1 MVSNLLKS
9 KNSPDPG
16 KELIRTST
24 IPLTIPGMLADARA
38 KFAGKVVYRQKIQG
52 KWEELS
58 SEGAY
63 QQAQDF
69 AAGLVA
75 LGHEKGDRVA
85 IICDNGLP
93 WVVGMFGT
101 AIASGVW
108 VPLYVEL
115 GATEV
120 EQLVKRSGAK
130 FVIISAKA
138 LESLEGQLGSAD
150 HIMVV
155 GSEETKKGKAP
166 GFLRRGQPD
175 VIPFDQVAAQAT
187 DDSRAEVANRD
198 VEPEDLATIIFTS
211 GTTGGMKGVMLTHKN
226 LMSNAES
233 TRRKAQAEEK
243 DRLLL
248 VLPMHHAFPFI
259 MFLTSTATGLELTF
273 ENDLLRVRDRLEE
286 VKPTLFIAVPAL
298 FEQMYRTILRR
309 AELEGKMELFKRG
322 LRVVD
327 VAKRRIGVNL
337 GRLVFREVH
346 QLLGGQLRFA
356 FSGGA
361 ALKPEVALAFF
372 KLGLPLL
379 QGYGLTEAAPCVAA
393 QDWNPRKFFFSNYY
407 EEHIGSVGTPVDGVE
422 VDLIDVPEKEIYV
435 ALHGE
440 GELVIRGPNVFAGY
454 WHAPEETAAAMA
466 GDWLRTGDLARM
478 DEEGNIY
485 ITGRSKYVIVLD
497 SGEKVVPD
505 ELEERIGEMDI
516 AEDVC
521 VLSTQHRNKTQV
533 GAIIYPNVEA
543 MLAYL
548 ADRGDDI
555 QEATI
560 RAALQQ
566 KLDELAKSMAPHKRV
581 SELTLSDRPL
591 PKTALRDIARGQ
603 VAKPDSFDVERWK
616 TSAPEEE
623 APNTS
628 PEPDQE
634 SAATE

>member
-9 KNSPDPG
+9 KNSLDPG
-16 KELIRTST
+16 KELMRTSN
-24 IPLTIPGMLADARA
+24 IPLTIPGMLADVRAR
-38 KFAGKVVYRQKIQG
+38 FPGKVTYRHKIEG
-52 KWEELS
+52 RWEELS
-58 SEGAY
+58 IDTTY
-63 QQAQDF
+63 QRAQDF

-75 LGHEKGDRVA
+75 LGHQKGDRVA

-93 WVVGMFGT
+93 WVVGVFGT
-101 AIASGVW
+101 AIAGGVW
-108 VPLYVEL
+108 VPLYIEL
-115 GATEV
+115 RGKEV
-120 EQLVKRSGAK
+120 EALIKRSGAK

-138 LESLEGQLGSAD
+138 LEPLEGHLGSAE
-150 HIMVV
+150 HIIVV
-155 GSEETKKGKAP
+155 GSEETKEGTAS
-166 GFLRRGQPD
+166 GFLRRGRPD
-175 VIPFDQVAAQAT
+175 VLPFDQVAAQAT
-187 DDSRAEVANRD
+187 DGSRAEVAKRV
-198 VEPEDLATIIFTS
+198 VEPDDLATIIFTS

-233 TRRKAQAEEK
+233 ARRQVQAEEK

-259 MFLTSTATGLELTF
+259 MFLTATATGGELTF
-273 ENDLLRVRDRLEE
+273 ENDLLRVRDRLQE
-286 VKPTLFIAVPAL
+286 VKPTLFLAVPAL
-298 FEQMYRTILRR
+298 FDQMYRAILRR
-309 AELEGKMELFKRG
+309 AELEGRMELFQRG

-346 QLLGGQLRFA
+346 QQLGGQLRFA

-361 ALKPEVALAFF
+361 ALKPEVALAFL

-407 EEHIGSVGTPVDGVE
+407 EEHVGSVGTPVDGVE

-440 GELVIRGPNVFAGY
+440 GELVVRGPNVFAGY
-454 WHAPEETAAAMA
+454 WQAPEETARAMA

-505 ELEERIGEMDI
+505 ELEERIGDI
-516 AEDVC
+516 DIVEDVC
-521 VLSTQHRNKTQV
+521 VIPRENRNKTV
-533 GAIIYPNVEA
+533 IGAVIYPNVEA
-543 MLAYL
+543 VQSLL
-548 ADRGDDI
+548 KERGEAMTDDSVRQLI
-555 QEATI
+555 RQALDDVATH
-560 RAALQQ
+560 
-566 KLDELAKSMAPHKRV
+566 MAPYKRV
-581 SELTLSDRPL
+581 SELLLSDKPL
-591 PKTALRDIARGQ
+591 PKTALRDLARGQ
-603 VAKPDSFDVERWK
+603 VGDDHTFDVERWK
-616 TSAPEEE
+616 GSAPEDV
-623 APNTS
+623 PV
-628 PEPDQE
+628 EPTAD
-634 SAATE
+634 TN

>member
-1 MVSNLLKS
+1 MVTNLFKPKDS
-9 KNSPDPG
+9 TDPG
-16 KELIRTST
+16 EELIRTST

-38 KFAGKVVYRQKIQG
+38 RFAGKVTYRQKIQG
-52 KWEELS
+52 KWEQLS
-58 SEGAY
+58 TQSAY
-63 QQAQDF
+63 EQAQDF

-85 IICDNGLP
+85 IICENGLP
-93 WVVGMFGT
+93 WVVGAFGN
-101 AIASGVW
+101 AIAGGVW

-115 GATEV
+115 GGEEV
-120 EQLVKRSGAK
+120 EELVKRSGAK
-130 FVIISAKA
+130 IVIISAKKLER
-138 LESLEGQLGSAD
+138 LESHLGSAE
-150 HIMVV
+150 HVIVV
-155 GSEETKKGKAP
+155 GSDETKSGKPP
-166 GFLRRGQPD
+166 GFLRHGRPSL
-175 VIPFDQVAAQAT
+175 IPFDQVASNAT
-187 DDSRAEVANRD
+187 DDSRAEVAKRH

-226 LMSNAES
+226 LMTNAES
-233 TRRKAQAEEK
+233 TRRKSQAEEK

-248 VLPMHHAFPFI
+248 VLPMHHAFPFT
-259 MFLTSTATGLELTF
+259 MFLTTTAAGVELTF

-309 AELEGKMELFKRG
+309 AELQGKMELFKRG

-346 QLLGGQLRFA
+346 QLLGGQLRYA

-361 ALKPEVALAFF
+361 ALKPEVAQAFF
-372 KLGLPLL
+372 RLGLPLL

-393 QDWNPRKFFFSNYY
+393 QDWNLRKFLFSNHY
-407 EEHIGSVGTPVDGVE
+407 EEQVGTVGTAMEGVE

-435 ALHGE
+435 NLHGE

-454 WHAPEETAAAMA
+454 WQAPEETARAMA
-466 GDWLRTGDLARM
+466 GEWLRTGDLARL
-478 DEEGNIY
+478 DKAGNIY

-521 VLSTQHRNKTQV
+521 VLPTQHRNKTQV

-543 MLAYL
+543 MLARL
-548 ADRGDDI
+548 ADRGDEVK
-555 QEATI
+555 EATI
-560 RAALQQ
+560 RAAIQQ
-566 KLDELAKSMAPHKRV
+566 ELDELAKKIAPHKRV
-581 SELTLSDRPL
+581 SDLMLSDRPL
-591 PKTALRDIARGQ
+591 PKTALRDVARGL
-603 VAKPDSFDVERWK
+603 VAKPDSFDLERWK

-623 APNTS
+623 AAS
-628 PEPDQE
+628 SDSEPDQE

>member
-16 KELIRTST
+16 QELIRTST
-24 IPLTIPGMLADARA
+24 IPLTIPGMLANARA
-38 KFAGKVVYRQKIQG
+38 RFAGKVIYRQKIQG

-58 SEGAY
+58 IDSAY
-63 QQAQDF
+63 QKAQDF

-75 LGHEKGDRVA
+75 LGHEKGDRIA

-93 WVVGMFGT
+93 WVVSMFGT

-115 GATEV
+115 GGKEV
-120 EQLVKRSGAK
+120 EDLVKRSGAK

-138 LESLEGQLGSAD
+138 LESLEGHLGSAE
-150 HIMVV
+150 HIIVV
-155 GSEETKKGKAP
+155 GSEETKEGKPP
-166 GFLRRGQPD
+166 GFLRHGRPD
-175 VIPFDQVAAQAT
+175 ILPFDQVAAQAT
-187 DDSRAEVANRD
+187 DDSRAEVAQRHVD
-198 VEPEDLATIIFTS
+198 PDDLATIIFTS

-233 TRRKAQAEEK
+233 TRRKSQAEEK

-309 AELEGKMELFKRG
+309 AELQGKMELFKRG

-361 ALKPEVALAFF
+361 ALKPEVAQSFF

-379 QGYGLTEAAPCVAA
+379 QGYGLTEAAPCVAG
-393 QDWNPRKFFFSNYY
+393 QEWNRRRFLFSNYY
-407 EEHIGSVGTPVDGVE
+407 EEHVGSVGTPVDGVE

-454 WHAPEETAAAMA
+454 WQAPEETAAAMA
-466 GDWLRTGDLARM
+466 GDWLRTGDLARL
-478 DEEGNIY
+478 DEDGNIY

-521 VLSTQHRNKTQV
+521 VISTQHRNKTQV

-543 MLAYL
+543 MLTQL
-548 ADRGDDI
+548 ADRGDEI

-560 RAALQQ
+560 RAVLQQ
-566 KLDELAKSMAPHKRV
+566 RLDDLAKNMAPHKRV
-581 SELTLSDRPL
+581 SELMLSDKPL

-616 TSAPEEE
+616 TSAPEDVP
-623 APNTS
+623 ADVTADTN
-628 PEPDQE
+628 
-634 SAATE
+634 

>member
-24 IPLTIPGMLADARA
+24 IPLTIPGMLAAARA
-38 KFAGKVVYRQKIQG
+38 KFAGKVTYRQKIQG
-52 KWEELS
+52 EWEELS

-108 VPLYVEL
+108 VPLYIEL
-115 GATEV
+115 GGKEV
-120 EQLVKRSGAK
+120 EDLVKRSGAK
-130 FVIISAKA
+130 IVIISAKA
-138 LESLEGQLGSAD
+138 LEPLEGHLGSAE
-150 HIMVV
+150 HIIVV
-155 GSEETKKGKAP
+155 GSEETKEGKAP
-166 GFLRRGQPD
+166 GFLRRSQPH
-175 VIPFDQVAAQAT
+175 VLPFDQVAAQAT
-187 DDSRAEVANRD
+187 DDSRAEVAKRD
-198 VEPEDLATIIFTS
+198 VEPDDLATIIFTS

-233 TRRKAQAEEK
+233 TRRKSQAEEK

-273 ENDLLRVRDRLEE
+273 ENDLLRVRDRLQE

-309 AELEGKMELFKRG
+309 AELEGRMELFKRG

-327 VAKRRIGVNL
+327 VAKRRIGINL

-346 QLLGGQLRFA
+346 QLLGGQLRFV

-361 ALKPEVALAFF
+361 ALKPEVAQSFF

-379 QGYGLTEAAPCVAA
+379 QGYGLTEAAPCVAG
-393 QDWNPRKFFFSNYY
+393 QEWNRRKFLFSNYY
-407 EEHIGSVGTPVDGVE
+407 EEHVGSVGTPVDGVE

-454 WHAPEETAAAMA
+454 WQAPEETAAAMA
-466 GDWLRTGDLARM
+466 GDWLRTGDLARL
-478 DEEGNIY
+478 DEDGNIY

-543 MLAYL
+543 MLAHL

-566 KLDELAKSMAPHKRV
+566 KLDELAKNMAPHKRV
-581 SELTLSDRPL
+581 SELMLSDVPL
-591 PKTALRDIARGQ
+591 PKTALQDIARGQ
-603 VAKPDSFDVERWK
+603 VVKPDSFDVERWK

-623 APNTS
+623 APGSS